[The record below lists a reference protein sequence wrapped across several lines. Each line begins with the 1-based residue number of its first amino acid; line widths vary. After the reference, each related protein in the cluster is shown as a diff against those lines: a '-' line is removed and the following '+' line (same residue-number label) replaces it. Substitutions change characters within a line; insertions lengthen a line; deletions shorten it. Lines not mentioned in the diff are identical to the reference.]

1 MKMYEYRVFLPDKK
15 TVLFLDKKPRD
26 LKPPYMLD
34 CYKWG
39 RLIYMERDGY
49 KKRVH

>member
-1 MKMYEYRVFLPDKK
+1 MKAYEYRVFLPDKK

-34 CYKWG
+34 CYKG
-39 RLIYMERDGY
+39 ERLIYTERDGK
-49 KKRVH
+49 KKRLQ